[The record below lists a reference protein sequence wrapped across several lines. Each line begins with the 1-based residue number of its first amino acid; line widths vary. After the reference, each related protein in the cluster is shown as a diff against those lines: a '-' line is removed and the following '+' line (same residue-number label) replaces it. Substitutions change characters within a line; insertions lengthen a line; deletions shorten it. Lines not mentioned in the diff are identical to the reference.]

1 MISPPP
7 TATYRLQLQPSF
19 TLADAAAAV
28 PYLAGL
34 GISHLHLSPLLEATP
49 GSTHGYDTV
58 DHTRISEQLGGE
70 HALRALA
77 ATAREHRLRLIADI
91 VPNHMA
97 VPVPERLNHPLWEV
111 LRDGPESRYAHWFDI
126 DWAAHGGRILLPVL
140 GDRLGAVLDQLKV
153 DQDTLRYY
161 DHVFPLRP
169 GTAHLP
175 LRQLLARQHYRLA
188 WWRLA
193 DTELNYRR
201 FFTINDLIALRV
213 EDHEVFRATHGVLLR
228 LHAEG
233 VLDGFRVD
241 HPDGLADPRGY
252 LRCLAESSGGAYTV
266 VEKILT
272 GLERLP
278 EDWPCA
284 GTTGYDALRHI
295 DGVLTDGAGVRR
307 LTELYGRYTD
317 TRGTAAEAARL
328 GRAEMTVPHGELA
341 AELNR
346 LVRLAE
352 RICTEEPELADHAPL
367 QIRTALCDLFT
378 HYTVYR
384 PYPFPAE
391 RTIVTPESTKQFVE
405 LLTQGHLGSS
415 PAKEEFRT
423 RFAQTA
429 SAVAAKGVEDTAF
442 YRWYPLLSLNEVG
455 GDPAH
460 PGLDPADFHH
470 WCEDIQRNW
479 PLTMT
484 ALSTHDTK
492 RSADARARLT
502 VLAELPEQ
510 WVAECTAWSELA
522 GGLADR
528 NAEWL
533 LWQTLVAAWPI
544 EPDRLVGILLKSV
557 REAKLRTGWTSPD
570 AAYETAVTDY
580 AHRVLAS
587 PELVDRIARFVAFL
601 EPFAQSN
608 SLSAALLHLTLPGV
622 PDLYQG
628 SEKPL
633 YTLVDPDN
641 RAPVDFAAP
650 EVGLTDFARRKLH
663 LTRTAL
669 GLARPLGPYQ
679 PLPADPH
686 LIAYQRGPDLTI
698 IATRLPFALAQRGE
712 QATLDLPGH
721 WRDLLTDRQFTGT
734 VETVALLTRES
745 P

>member
-1 MISPPP
+1 MSPP
-7 TATYRLQLQPSF
+7 TASYRLQLQPAF
-19 TLADAAAAV
+19 TLADAEAAV

-34 GISHLHLSPLLEATP
+34 GVSHLHLSPLLEATP

-70 HALRALA
+70 RALRSLA
-77 ATAREHRLRLIADI
+77 ATARRHGLGLIADV

-97 VPVPERLNHPLWEV
+97 LPVPERLNSPLWHV
-111 LRDGPESRYAHWFDI
+111 LRDGPQSEYAHWFDI

-169 GTAHLP
+169 GTAQLP
-175 LRQLLARQHYRLA
+175 LPELLNRQHYRLA

-193 DTELNYRR
+193 DTQLNYRR
-201 FFTINDLIALRV
+201 FFTINELIALRV
-213 EDHEVFRATHGVLLR
+213 ERHEVFRATHAVLLR

-233 VLDGFRVD
+233 VIDGFRVD

-252 LRCLAESSGGAYTV
+252 LRCLAEASGNAYVV

-278 EDWPCA
+278 ADWPCA

-295 DGVLTDGAGVRR
+295 GAVLTDCEGTAR
-307 LTELYGRYTD
+307 LTEHYAEYT
-317 TRGTAAEAARL
+317 GVESTAMAAARR
-328 GRAEMTVPHGELA
+328 GRSEMTAPHGELA
-341 AELNR
+341 SEMNR

-352 RICTEEPELADHAPL
+352 RICAEEPALADHEPL
-367 QIRTALCDLFT
+367 AVRAALCELFT

-405 LLTQGHLGSS
+405 LLTQGHLGNS
-415 PAKEEFRT
+415 PAKDEFRT

-442 YRWYPLLSLNEVG
+442 YRWYPLLSVNEVG

-460 PGLDPADFHH
+460 PGISVADFHG
-470 WCEDIQRNW
+470 WCESMQRDW
-479 PLTMT
+479 PHTMT

-492 RSADARARLT
+492 RSADARARLA
-502 VLAELPEQ
+502 VLAELPDL
-510 WVAECTAWSELA
+510 WLAECSAWSELA

-544 EPDRLVGILLKSV
+544 EPDRLVGVLLKSV
-557 REAKLRTGWTSPD
+557 REAKLATSWT
-570 AAYETAVTDY
+570 AADPQYEEALADY
-580 AHRVLAS
+580 TRAVLAD
-587 PELVDRIARFVAFL
+587 PELSGRIERFVAFL

-608 SLSAALLHLTLPGV
+608 SLAATLLQLTMPGV

-628 SEKPL
+628 GERPL

-641 RAPVDFAAP
+641 RAPVDFTVP
-650 EVGLTDFARRKLH
+650 EAELTVFAQRKLQ

-669 GLARPLGPYQ
+669 HLPRPLGEYS
-679 PLPADPH
+679 PLPADEH
-686 LIAYQRGPDLTI
+686 LVAYRRGPDL
-698 IATRLPFALAQRGE
+698 AVAVTRLPYALARRGTP
-712 QATLDLPGH
+712 ATLDLPGR
-721 WRDLLTDRQFTGT
+721 WRDELTGRQFTG
-734 VETVALLTRES
+734 VVDTVALLIRES
-745 P
+745 Q